1 MSSIDVS
8 RLFTEYY
15 EGLGYLRLP
24 RAPLLDP
31 SIPMSFVMS
40 AGLVQVESLIAQSKS
55 KAGDRFVLVQKCFRH
70 FDLDKIG
77 TDGVHL
83 SLFEMPG
90 AFVFGVNDREETI
103 RRMWKLA
110 TEVLGIEKNSIWA
123 SYFNGD
129 KVLGNALPSDSLTR
143 QTWLDLGLSFDHV
156 VGLGADNNFWI
167 QGVGIDLK
175 GIVRKC
181 GPNTELFFD
190 RGVELSC
197 GKDCAPS
204 CKCGRFVEFSNSLF
218 ITFEINPSSNYL
230 QPLRE
235 PFTETVI
242 GAERVKMILQGK
254 DSVFDIDEY
263 APLINTVIRFV
274 ENKEIE
280 ERSVRESAYVIA
292 DHLKALYFLVADGA
306 PPPGK
311 DGRARIIKLLLR
323 HIITRQI
330 ILGITSKEFIQNMLD
345 LISQSTD
352 SDEIS
357 VRYIKE
363 RVVLYYQNELLRFMK
378 TIDRGYRRLA
388 VLLGENGENAVSDA
402 QIIYLEKKYG
412 LPSLIT
418 KTILRNKGI
427 SFPQQEYQKALSL

>member
-1 MSSIDVS
+1 MTPIDVS

-15 EGLGYLRLP
+15 ERLGYQPLP

-55 KAGDRFVLVQKCFRH
+55 KVGDRFVLVQKCFRH

-77 TDGVHL
+77 TDGIHL

-90 AFVFGVNDREETI
+90 AFVFGANDREKTI
-103 RRMWKLA
+103 RQMWKLA
-110 TEVLGIEKNSIWA
+110 TDVLGIERESIWA

-129 KVLGNALPSDSLTR
+129 NILGNTLPEDKLTH
-143 QTWLDLGLSFDHV
+143 QAWLDIGLSPDHV
-156 VGLGADNNFWI
+156 VGLGADNNYWI
-167 QGVGIDLK
+167 QGGDIDLK

-190 RGVELSC
+190 RGIELAC
-197 GKDCAPS
+197 GKDCVPS

-218 ITFEINPSSNYL
+218 ITFEINPSNNYL

-242 GAERVKMILQGK
+242 GTERVKMILQGK
-254 DSVFDIDEY
+254 NSVFDIDEY
-263 APLINTVIRFV
+263 VPLINTVIRFV
-274 ENKEIE
+274 ENNEIE
-280 ERSVRESAYVIA
+280 ERLVRESACVIA

-311 DGRARIIKLLLR
+311 NGRARIIKLLLR
-323 HIITRQI
+323 HTITRQI
-330 ILGITSKEFIQNMLD
+330 ILGIISKECIQSVLD
-345 LISQSTD
+345 LISRSVD
-352 SDEIS
+352 DEILVKWVKDRIVS
-357 VRYIKE
+357 
-363 RVVLYYQNELLRFMK
+363 YYEGEMLRFLK
-378 TIDRGYRRLA
+378 TIDRGYRQLA
-388 VLLGENGENAVSDA
+388 VMLDMNGKNKISGEQVV
-402 QIIYLEKKYG
+402 YLEKKYG
-412 LPSLIT
+412 LPALLA
-418 KTILRNKGI
+418 KVELRNKRI
-427 SFPQQEYQKALSL
+427 PSSELEH